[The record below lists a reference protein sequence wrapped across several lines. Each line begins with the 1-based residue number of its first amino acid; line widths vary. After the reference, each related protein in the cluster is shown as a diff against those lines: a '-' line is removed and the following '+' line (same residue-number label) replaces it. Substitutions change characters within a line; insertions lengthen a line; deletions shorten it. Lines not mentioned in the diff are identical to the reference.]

1 MRKTV
6 FIFLAAFFFTFTLL
20 MNVTNIVTAVELESE
35 QGVEKNN
42 NELDREIEKSDE
54 QLREEIEANTKEESM
69 QNIKIDEEHEGDKG
83 DLYNTYKEKFD
94 KIEDKQAGG
103 KMYVDMMKKLN
114 YTDGKF
120 ECGKFDVV
128 CHVTNLFYITGG
140 SVIAFVLEPMT
151 KLAIKPSDIV
161 NDNTFNEFKDAFQTF
176 TTSLLAV
183 FIIFQVL
190 KIYIFRMTNHLDT
203 GNVLN
208 EKIIKIVFACI
219 FL

>member
-42 NELDREIEKSDE
+42 NELDREREKSDE

-94 KIEDKQAGG
+94 EIEDKQAGG

-114 YTDGKF
+114 YTEDRKSTRLNSS
-120 ECGKFDVV
+120 
-128 CHVTNLFYITGG
+128 HV
-140 SVIAFVLEPMT
+140 S
-151 KLAIKPSDIV
+151 
-161 NDNTFNEFKDAFQTF
+161 
-176 TTSLLAV
+176 
-183 FIIFQVL
+183 
-190 KIYIFRMTNHLDT
+190 
-203 GNVLN
+203 
-208 EKIIKIVFACI
+208 
-219 FL
+219 